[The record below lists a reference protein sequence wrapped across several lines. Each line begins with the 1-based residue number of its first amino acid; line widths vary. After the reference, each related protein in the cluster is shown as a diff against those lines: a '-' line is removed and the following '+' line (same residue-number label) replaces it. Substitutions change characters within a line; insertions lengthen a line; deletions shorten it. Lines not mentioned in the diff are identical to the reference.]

1 MELKGII
8 MEKSTQKPLL
18 ISEIIIVI
26 MPASVSY
33 PLVTLR
39 SHKF

>member
-18 ISEIIIVI
+18 YIRNYYCYY
-26 MPASVSY
+26 ARVSLLSSRN
-33 PLVTLR
+33 P
-39 SHKF
+39 